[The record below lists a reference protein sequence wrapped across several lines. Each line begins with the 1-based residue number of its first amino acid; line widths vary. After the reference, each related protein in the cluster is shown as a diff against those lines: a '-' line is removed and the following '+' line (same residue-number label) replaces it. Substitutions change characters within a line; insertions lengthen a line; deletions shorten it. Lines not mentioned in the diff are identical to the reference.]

1 MLNNQRVDSNDWTI
15 WTEPNN
21 QSEP

>member
-1 MLNNQRVDSNDWTI
+1 MLNNQRVDSNDRTI